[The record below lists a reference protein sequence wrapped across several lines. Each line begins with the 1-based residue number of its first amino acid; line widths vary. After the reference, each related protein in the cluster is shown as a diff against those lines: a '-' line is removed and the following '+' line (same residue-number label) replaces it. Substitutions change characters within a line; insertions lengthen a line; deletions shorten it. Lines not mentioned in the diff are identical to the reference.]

1 MEWKNG
7 EIDAMKDALKNHTL
21 QEVKTRSQLHREFV
35 AFDSK
40 DVHIDYLVAFK
51 RRRTYCLSA
60 VEGTVRHVSKR
71 TVSHGR
77 PVSFCG
83 KKPEKCEEKL
93 LFPLCDCGETA
104 WVTYRDDNVTRYGCG
119 KYSACGFHKEYASV
133 SKEKDLWRLEDPGPT
148 YGGYS
153 DHYECCC
160 C

>member
-1 MEWKNG
+1 MNK
-7 EIDAMKDALKNHTL
+7 K
-21 QEVKTRSQLHREFV
+21 SQ
-35 AFDSK
+35 
-40 DVHIDYLVAFK
+40 
-51 RRRTYCLSA
+51 
-60 VEGTVRHVSKR
+60 R

-93 LFPLCDCGETA
+93 MFPLCDCGETA